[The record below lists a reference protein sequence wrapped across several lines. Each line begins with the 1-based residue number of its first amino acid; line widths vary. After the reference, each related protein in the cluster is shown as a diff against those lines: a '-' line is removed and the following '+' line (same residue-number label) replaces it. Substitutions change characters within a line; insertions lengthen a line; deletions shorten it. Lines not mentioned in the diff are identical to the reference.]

1 VEKISESSRL
11 HLSIGLTLALPTHLQ
26 TIREFR
32 FGTCFADG
40 IPRRRALM
48 SSLKPS
54 PRNSGSALKGSPRTA
69 NGSENIPCEQLSVR
83 LPATVP
89 ELKDVMVFDSEGE
102 EPLDELQGTGTG
114 ARSSFC
120 SLTHASTFMPT
131 SAPPTQSTRVPCE
144 PA

>member
-1 VEKISESSRL
+1 MPGLETGARLAEAPVFSLRLLTRSYRLLPEVVTISEQLKAFATQLRVITS
-11 HLSIGLTLALPTHLQ
+11 LSW
-26 TIREFR
+26 
-32 FGTCFADG
+32 
-40 IPRRRALM
+40 
-48 SSLKPS
+48 
-54 PRNSGSALKGSPRTA
+54 SALKGSPRTA

-131 SAPPTQSTRVPCE
+131 SAPPTQSTRVPCA